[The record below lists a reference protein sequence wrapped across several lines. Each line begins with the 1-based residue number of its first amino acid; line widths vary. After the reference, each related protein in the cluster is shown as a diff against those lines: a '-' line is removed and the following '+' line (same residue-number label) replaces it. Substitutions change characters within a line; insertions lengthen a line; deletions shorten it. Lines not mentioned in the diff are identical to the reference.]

1 LYPWIIYNTTTFDLN
16 TVKIKWVFL
25 KKKLLQKKGVANA
38 ELTLIHFDSP
48 LNLEGTARSP
58 TLYFSF

>member
-1 LYPWIIYNTTTFDLN
+1 VGLFFKKNY
-16 TVKIKWVFL
+16 L
-25 KKKLLQKKGVANA
+25 KKKGVANA